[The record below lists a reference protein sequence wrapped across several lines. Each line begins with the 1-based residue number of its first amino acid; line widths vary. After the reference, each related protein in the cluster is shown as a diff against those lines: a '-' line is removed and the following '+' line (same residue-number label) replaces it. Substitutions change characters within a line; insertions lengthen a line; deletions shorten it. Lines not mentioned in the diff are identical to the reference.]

1 MLKKQLIYLVI
12 LLTIILSK
20 ESTML
25 VYADEIPEHEDY
37 TLDVGN
43 KYVFVMLSTFP
54 PSTYATD
61 SQFNKSIRDKYNH
74 SGLYSK
80 DNSLE
85 PIWTVDWYSYES
97 QIDIS
102 LDGKYLIEWAYLS
115 YRYSE
120 YDSIAFTL
128 FEDGREIRQYSINEF
143 VSFPFLLSSPYEWKE
158 NSFIDNEKA
167 SLWIRTSNGEEYTI
181 DLASG
186 EIVKGISPK
195 TKIKILAFGMS
206 FLILIVVFAV
216 WRVFK
221 HVHAQKQI

>member
-1 MLKKQLIYLVI
+1 MLI
-12 LLTIILSK
+12 
-20 ESTML
+20 
-25 VYADEIPEHEDY
+25 YADEIPEQEDY

-43 KYVFVMLSTFP
+43 KYVFVMLSTVP

-61 SQFNKSIRDKYNH
+61 SQFNKNIRDKYNH

-85 PIWTVDWYSYES
+85 PIWTVDWYSYKS

-158 NSFIDNEKA
+158 NSSIDNEKA

-181 DLASG
+181 DLATG

-206 FLILIVVFAV
+206 FLILIVVFAA

-221 HVHAQKQI
+221 RVQAQKQI

>member
-1 MLKKQLIYLVI
+1 MLKKQMVWVAIFLTLII
-12 LLTIILSK
+12 SK
-20 ESTML
+20 ESTM
-25 VYADEIPEHEDY
+25 VARADEIPKQQDY

-43 KYVFVMLSTFP
+43 KYVFVMLSTMP
-54 PSTYATD
+54 PSSYATD
-61 SQFNKSIRDKYNH
+61 SQFDENIRNKYSQ

-80 DNSLE
+80 DDALT
-85 PIWTVDWYSYES
+85 PIWTVDWYSYDFL
-97 QIDIS
+97 IDIS
-102 LDGKYLIEWAYLS
+102 FDGKYLIEWAYLS
-115 YRYSE
+115 YYYSK

-128 FEDGREIRQYSINEF
+128 FEDGQEIRKYTINEF

-158 NSFIDNEKA
+158 NSFIQNEKA

-195 TKIKILAFGMS
+195 TKITILAVGMS
-206 FLILIVVFAV
+206 FLMLVVVFAV

-221 HVHAQKQI
+221 RAQPQKQI

>member
-1 MLKKQLIYLVI
+1 MAI

-25 VYADEIPEHEDY
+25 VYADEIPEQEDY

-43 KYVFVMLSTFP
+43 KYVFVMLSTVP

-61 SQFNKSIRDKYNH
+61 SQFNKNIRDKYNH

-85 PIWTVDWYSYES
+85 PIWTVDWYSYKS

-120 YDSIAFTL
+120 YNSIAFTL
-128 FEDGREIRQYSINEF
+128 FEDGREIRQYSIDEF

-158 NSFIDNEKA
+158 NSSIDNEKA

-181 DLASG
+181 DLATG

-206 FLILIVVFAV
+206 FLILIVVFAA

-221 HVHAQKQI
+221 RVQAQKQI

>member
-1 MLKKQLIYLVI
+1 
-12 LLTIILSK
+12 
-20 ESTML
+20 ML
-25 VYADEIPEHEDY
+25 VYADEIPEQEDY

-43 KYVFVMLSTFP
+43 KYVFVMLSTVP

-61 SQFNKSIRDKYNH
+61 SQFNKNIRDKYNH

-85 PIWTVDWYSYES
+85 PIWTVDWYSYKS

-120 YDSIAFTL
+120 YNSIAFTL
-128 FEDGREIRQYSINEF
+128 FEDGREIRQYSIDEF

-158 NSFIDNEKA
+158 NSSIDNEKA

-181 DLASG
+181 DLATG

-206 FLILIVVFAV
+206 FLILIVVFAA

-221 HVHAQKQI
+221 RVQAQKQI